1 MGRGRPAKVAIVRQ
15 VIYFILRE
23 CCAATWEEAGAAFDR
38 DHGTAIHGHRVVSTM
53 LKVEADDSHRP
64 TAALIRNL
72 CAATELP
79 VPKAADETPG
89 L

>member
-15 VIYFILRE
+15 VIYYILRE
-23 CCAATWEEAGAAFDR
+23 SCAATWDEAGAAFDR
-38 DHGTAIHGHRVVSTM
+38 DHGTAIHGHRVVSAM
-53 LKVEADDSHRP
+53 LKVEAEGPERP

-72 CAATELP
+72 CAAAELQ
-79 VPKAADETPG
+79 VPKQAAETPG